1 MQTTYS
7 KSVHLDGLVFDP
19 HAELD
24 LTDEQREEMESEWKD
39 IVCERINKIL
49 EPYGAVILGNGEI
62 LIDTDRLGEFTD
74 VAGEVFQEIGLT
86 DFDEDHSFFN
96 RWASVQGC

>member
-1 MQTTYS
+1 MQTSYS

-19 HAELD
+19 HAELG

-49 EPYGAVILGNGEI
+49 EPYGAVILGDGEI
-62 LIDTDRLGEFTD
+62 LIDTDRYGEFVD
-74 VAGEVFQEIGLT
+74 VSDEIFQEIGLT
-86 DFDEDHSFFN
+86 DFDKDGEFFN
-96 RWASVQGC
+96 RWAGTQGR